1 MSSDSWDSRT
11 RLLLG
16 DENADRLRAA
26 TVMVAGLG
34 GVGGYV
40 AEVLARSG
48 VGNLILIDADDVA
61 LSNLNRQII
70 ATHNTVGRPKSEV
83 WRERLL
89 SINPDLHVDARR
101 EHPTM
106 WV

>member
-34 GVGGYV
+34 GVGV
-40 AEVLARSG
+40 MWPRCWHAA
-48 VGNLILIDADDVA
+48 
-61 LSNLNRQII
+61 
-70 ATHNTVGRPKSEV
+70 V
-83 WRERLL
+83 W
-89 SINPDLHVDARR
+89 V
-101 EHPTM
+101 T
-106 WV
+106 